1 VEEASASRENRDSP
15 LRVQRNEAAT
25 KSEIRNPKLE
35 TNPNDRNSNDPKN
48 LKTKTGKK
56 LNRISR
62 NGMFVV
68 QRRLFLFAAE
78 RAANRNVSVSSLNT
92 AKGVIRK
99 G

>member
-1 VEEASASRENRDSP
+1 
-15 LRVQRNEAAT
+15 
-25 KSEIRNPKLE
+25 
-35 TNPNDRNSNDPKN
+35 

-78 RAANRNVSVSSLNT
+78 RAANRNVSLSSLNT